1 MMYWSHVH
9 GTFTGHVRPSLGE
22 PITIQRLSFTPLL
35 YSGEMPP
42 LRWQQV
48 PRLPRPCAAVLAVLN
63 FAEPSAELLVSL
75 RENEWDQALRFC
87 DRSQLTLVFGDTCR
101 SHLPDRVRA
110 RIEQNFTS
118 NSQRLGR
125 LKQEYLQIADYLNS
139 HDVGHVVLKGFLQAP
154 QFVRN
159 ARLRMQYDLDL
170 LCAREKVQQAQKLLR
185 ELGFDTVQGQER
197 LPIDHLPPMVRR
209 TDWHWKGNYFD
220 PDIPPIV
227 ELHFQLWDERTERI
241 QVTGLDK
248 FWLTRTQQLF
258 DKSPVPA
265 LDPVNQLGYAA
276 LHALRHLL
284 RGDLKPAH
292 VLELAHFLENQRNNQ
307 ELWRQWEEWHDAS
320 LRQLETVSCLLA
332 EAWFGCRLPQAIQ
345 AEVAL
350 LSRDVHGW
358 FADFAASPLTSQYR
372 PNKDELW
379 LHLAMLPRL
388 GDRIRVTRRRLLPL
402 RLPGHVDAMFL
413 PAQHITPYL
422 RWRKWTRYAAFL
434 AGRLRFHCTSLLR
447 MVLVAAHR
455 KGRLGR
461 SIAARR

>member
-1 MMYWSHVH
+1 
-9 GTFTGHVRPSLGE
+9 
-22 PITIQRLSFTPLL
+22 
-35 YSGEMPP
+35 MPP
-42 LRWQQV
+42 LRWQQA
-48 PRLPRPCAAVLAVLN
+48 PRLPRPCAAVLAALN
-63 FAEPSAELLVSL
+63 FADPSAELLVSL
-75 RENEWDQALRFC
+75 PENEWDEALRFC

-101 SHLPDRVRA
+101 SHLPDRVRE

-139 HDVGHVVLKGFLQAP
+139 HDVDHVVLKGFLQAP
-154 QFVRN
+154 RFVRN

-170 LCAREKVQQAQKLLR
+170 LCSPEEVQQAQKLLR

-209 TDWHWKGNYFD
+209 TDWHWKGDYFD
-220 PDIPPIV
+220 ADIPPIV

-307 ELWRQWEEWHDAS
+307 ELWRHWEQWHDPP
-320 LRQLETVSCLLA
+320 LRQLETVSYLLA

-345 AEVAL
+345 AEAAR

-388 GDRIRVTRRRLLPL
+388 GDLIRVTRRKLLPL

-447 MVLVAAHR
+447 IVLVAAHR
-455 KGRLGR
+455 KGHLGR

>member
-1 MMYWSHVH
+1 
-9 GTFTGHVRPSLGE
+9 
-22 PITIQRLSFTPLL
+22 
-35 YSGEMPP
+35 MPP

-48 PRLPRPCAAVLAVLN
+48 PRLPRPCAAVLVALN

-75 RENEWDQALRFC
+75 GENEWDQALRFC

-125 LKQEYLQIADYLNS
+125 LKQEYLRISDYLTS
-139 HDVGHVVLKGFLQAP
+139 HDVDHVVLKGFLQAP
-154 QFVRN
+154 RFVRN

-170 LCAREKVQQAQKLLR
+170 LCAREEVQQARKLLR
-185 ELGFDTVQGQER
+185 ELGFDTVGGQER

-209 TDWHWKGNYFD
+209 TDWHWKGDYFD

-227 ELHFQLWDERTERI
+227 ELHFQLWDEKTERI
-241 QVTGLDK
+241 PAIGLDK
-248 FWLTRTQQLF
+248 FWLARTRQVF
-258 DKSPVPA
+258 DGRPVPA

-276 LHALRHLL
+276 LHTLRHLL

-292 VLELAHFLENQRNNQ
+292 VLELARFLENHREHQ
-307 ELWRQWEEWHDAS
+307 ELWRQWEEWHDPS
-320 LRQLETVSCLLA
+320 LRQLETVSYLLA

-345 AEVAL
+345 AEAAR

-358 FADFAASPLTSQYR
+358 LADFAASPLTSHYR

-402 RLPGHVDAMFL
+402 CLPGHVDAMFL

-447 MVLVAAHR
+447 MLLVAAHR